1 MKGPKTSFGADVV
14 VDDVV
19 DINNNTA
26 LVDHN
31 MGDSSVDVFEPL
43 LDEAIGGGDGG
54 VILDHMFTMVGWWV
68 SQIM

>member
-31 MGDSSVDVFEPL
+31 MGDSSVDVFGPL

-54 VILDHMFTMVGWWV
+54 VILWGLPL
-68 SQIM
+68 